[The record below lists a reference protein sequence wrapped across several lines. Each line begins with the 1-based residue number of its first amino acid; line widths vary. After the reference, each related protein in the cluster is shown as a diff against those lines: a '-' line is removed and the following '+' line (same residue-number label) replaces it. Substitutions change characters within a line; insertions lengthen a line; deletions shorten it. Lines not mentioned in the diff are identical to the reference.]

1 MPRPLKPSSGP
12 SGPWSPGGSWS
23 RKFCTDISLP
33 LCLGP
38 NVGGALGDSRAMA
51 PAAPVS
57 ALCGCACVRVCTC
70 AMGVPLCAR
79 VPHAVCLCVHARV
92 CCVCDKVGL
101 RHCATDPPAA
111 GRWARGLGAEG
122 PGTGTA
128 PAWGQGLGG
137 AGEGALEAARGVLGT
152 SQEACC
158 GTMATWHRALA
169 YLHPAPAA
177 CGLSVPGEGAGLSGL
192 LGGLHTLAFGGSC
205 LRSLGL
211 LRASHPTVDV
221 GPGPCGSFPVP

>member
-1 MPRPLKPSSGP
+1 MEP
-12 SGPWSPGGSWS
+12 
-23 RKFCTDISLP
+23 
-33 LCLGP
+33 
-38 NVGGALGDSRAMA
+38 GALHRHLTSTLPGAERGCSSQGLPQLQRAPCVA
-51 PAAPVS
+51 VRV
-57 ALCGCACVRVCTC
+57 CVCARVPWVCLCVRVCCT
-70 AMGVPLCAR
+70 LCAC
-79 VPHAVCLCVHARV
+79 VCMHVCAVCVTRWDGDIV
-92 CCVCDKVGL
+92 P
-101 RHCATDPPAA
+101 RPPQQPA
-111 GRWARGLGAEG
+111 GGRGAWGQRG
-122 PGTGTA
+122 
-128 PAWGQGLGG
+128 WGQGLGG

-192 LGGLHTLAFGGSC
+192 LGGPHTLAFGGSC

-221 GPGPCGSFPVP
+221 GPGPWGSFPVP